1 MPLWLT
7 NMTECYVNIMSP
19 PLYWEHRKW
28 VSLCPTNMQE
38 INNVNKKYHLID
50 YNKWLSSKTNPF
62 TQRQEVCT
70 NVDVVCR
77 YQLDMK
83 GQIYL

>member
-1 MPLWLT
+1 
-7 NMTECYVNIMSP
+7 
-19 PLYWEHRKW
+19 
-28 VSLCPTNMQE
+28 MQE

-83 GQIYL
+83 GQIYLLFVKLIVIHLLKYGFNF